1 MVPLL
6 IAMLAASPPAAPTS
20 TAPAQAESVAPE
32 AEIALLPWRNRWVME
47 AEIGGKARKF
57 LFDTAGG
64 LTLISADTARAAG
77 CTPWGRMTG
86 FQMMGARLDGPR
98 CDGLTMR
105 AGGVTLTPPVLGL
118 IDMGKSNPKDAALDG
133 LIALNLFENRTV
145 TIDFAAGRLILEAP
159 GSRAARVAG
168 MLPLPVRISREVGG
182 LALAVLAG
190 VPTAKGQL
198 WMELDSG
205 NGGTVLVSKPVAALV
220 GMDGAQDGK
229 QAADFTVV
237 GDVRATTADAFA
249 PDMTIDGNL
258 GMPFLRN
265 WIVTLDLAQGKA
277 WLGRPSVGPAAA
289 TPLPATPDAGGQQA
303 TRH

>member
-1 MVPLL
+1 
-6 IAMLAASPPAAPTS
+6 
-20 TAPAQAESVAPE
+20 
-32 AEIALLPWRNRWVME
+32 
-47 AEIGGKARKF
+47 
-57 LFDTAGG
+57 
-64 LTLISADTARAAG
+64 
-77 CTPWGRMTG
+77 
-86 FQMMGARLDGPR
+86 
-98 CDGLTMR
+98 MR

-145 TIDFAAGRLILEAP
+145 TIDFAAGRLVLESP

-205 NGGTVLVSKPVAALV
+205 NGGTVLVSKPVAGLV